1 MHPGTAPIPDSPLQR
16 AFVLWPIALWI
27 QCDQPVQKLLAAH
40 ICFCFQPLGDEIGM
54 GLKGIHAAAAA
65 LPRIGLFL

>member
-1 MHPGTAPIPDSPLQR
+1 
-16 AFVLWPIALWI
+16 VLWPIALWI